1 MGKYIDEYL
10 ANMVRNRLERESNKI
25 HEETN
30 KQVEYV
36 KTDLITEFKQVEYV
50 KTDLITE
57 FKQIDK
63 MLHDF
68 INFKYPN
75 MIIDDVGFFANQFCI
90 QYKDVLG
97 VTESHIES
105 RVAHWIKRGWK

>member
-10 ANMVRNRLERESNKI
+10 ANMVKNRLERESNTI
-25 HEETN
+25 HEESN
-30 KQVEYV
+30 
-36 KTDLITEFKQVEYV
+36 KQVEYV

-68 INFKYPN
+68 MNLKYPN
-75 MIIDDVGFFANQFCI
+75 MIIDDVGFFVNQFCI

-97 VTESHIES
+97 VTKSQIES
-105 RVAHWIKRGWK
+105 RATHWIERGWK